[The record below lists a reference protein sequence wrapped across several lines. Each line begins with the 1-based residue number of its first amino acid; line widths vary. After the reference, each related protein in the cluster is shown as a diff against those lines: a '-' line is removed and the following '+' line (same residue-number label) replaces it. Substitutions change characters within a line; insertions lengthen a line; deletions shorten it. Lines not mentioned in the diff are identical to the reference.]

1 MTRAGCAAM
10 SSARSPPA
18 KIVDLACCPVSV
30 FASSLSDGLRL
41 RCDCST
47 RAAPRA
53 HFCLSPH
60 CLPRLPSLLT
70 CSTSLAMGKCER
82 FANCADVSKART
94 LHIAFLNC
102 DEPGEETK
110 RKHGG
115 FDDIMHSLLEPVLSE
130 AQDEIALVVDGYD
143 VVQAM
148 EYPTDLEPLDAIII
162 SGSCALACT
171 QSALTLQSKRMRTK
185 TCRGFAR
192 SSTSS
197 DRSIASMH
205 RSA

>member
-1 MTRAGCAAM
+1 
-10 SSARSPPA
+10 
-18 KIVDLACCPVSV
+18 
-30 FASSLSDGLRL
+30 
-41 RCDCST
+41 
-47 RAAPRA
+47 
-53 HFCLSPH
+53 
-60 CLPRLPSLLT
+60 
-70 CSTSLAMGKCER
+70 MGKCER
-82 FANCADVSKART
+82 FANCSDVSKART

-143 VVQAM
+143 VVQTM

-192 SSTSS
+192 SSTLS